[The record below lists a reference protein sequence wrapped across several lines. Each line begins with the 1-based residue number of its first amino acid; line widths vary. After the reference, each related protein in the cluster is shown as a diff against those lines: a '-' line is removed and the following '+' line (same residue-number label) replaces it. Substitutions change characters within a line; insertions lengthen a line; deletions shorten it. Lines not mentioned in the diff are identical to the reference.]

1 MTMPSSVSRAR
12 FEGNGT
18 ATEFPFAFKV
28 WDVSQLTVTLTDPD
42 GKSSPATGW
51 TAQLAEDGG
60 TVAYL
65 HEGQPLPV
73 GWLLAITRNMPFTQE
88 IDLVSATRFDPAVM
102 EDGLDMATAERQQLR
117 EQLSRSVILPATSD
131 QSPQELAD
139 RLLEAEKTAVSAA
152 QKAGMDAAAASEQAD
167 RAESQADKAAIQA
180 AEADDAA
187 RLARAWAESPTP
199 PDPDEPDSKSA
210 REWALVAADTV
221 PLATASL
228 PGKASF
234 PPPFTVDAQGA
245 VGVRYADTGQ
255 NGLVR
260 LTDAVNSATSQL
272 AASDTAVKTA
282 YDKAVATA
290 GLWIGV
296 PRFWRGTTLPPDHCW
311 ANGDFVAFADWPELK
326 AVYEA
331 GGFAGMLMAWNAD
344 KDTKAANLGQWR
356 PDDAEP
362 TGLFTPN
369 LTGQFLRCWGPGIER
384 QAGSWQ
390 ADAFQGHGHIL
401 YAGVD
406 SGSSGGGGYMNFWQ
420 RNHDKAIK
428 EPISL
433 DGYGTARIAD
443 ETRPA
448 NIALPCI
455 IYLGQPAQPEELA

>member
-1 MTMPSSVSRAR
+1 MHRIDTS
-12 FEGNGT
+12 T
-18 ATEFPFAFKV
+18 AT
-28 WDVSQLTVTLTDPD
+28 PD
-42 GKSSPATGW
+42 NRFT
-51 TAQLAEDGG
+51 
-60 TVAYL
+60 
-65 HEGQPLPV
+65 EG
-73 GWLLAITRNMPFTQE
+73 
-88 IDLVSATRFDPAVM
+88 DPA
-102 EDGLDMATAERQQLR
+102 
-117 EQLSRSVILPATSD
+117 IPLPATV
-131 QSPQELAD
+131 
-139 RLLEAEKTAVSAA
+139 VSADWLNA
-152 QKAGMDAAAASEQAD
+152 VQEELVAVVTGAGLEL
-167 RAESQADKAAIQA
+167 DKAENDQLRQAIGRGITA
-180 AEADDAA
+180 AK
-187 RLARAWAESPTP
+187 PG
-199 PDPDEPDSKSA
+199 
-210 REWALVAADTV
+210 
-221 PLATASL
+221 LATTTA
-228 PGKASF
+228 PGLVQVGGGLSI
-234 PPPFTVDAQGA
+234 TAQGLLSVLTATMAQAGILRPDGITCA
-245 VGVRYADTGQ
+245 VEDGVLKVLQQ
-255 NGLVR
+255 NNNDMEAWR
-260 LTDAVNSATSQL
+260 KS
-272 AASDTAVKTA
+272 
-282 YDKAVATA
+282 
-290 GLWIGV
+290 WIGV
-296 PRFWRGTTLPPDHCW
+296 PRPWRGTELPDNHCW